1 MASRFTF
8 STRDWM
14 WLCVV
19 IAMAIGWSGTFR
31 YAEWVEHNYVGS
43 AEQKPVPFP
52 ELTKQLDE
60 ATGKASV
67 LSIENR
73 ALEYGINAALTTE
86 QKAKVHERKSEY
98 FDKRMWLLPEY

>member
-1 MASRFTF
+1 
-8 STRDWM
+8 M

-31 YAEWVEHNYVGS
+31 YAEWVERHYVGS
-43 AEQKPVPFP
+43 SEQKLVPFP

-60 ATGKASV
+60 ANGKASV
-67 LSIENR
+67 LAIEKL
-73 ALEYGINAALTTE
+73 ALEYGINTALTTE
-86 QKAKVHERKSEY
+86 QKAKVHEHKSEY